1 MMLSKA
7 SSDLITLSESGG
19 SSHRCLTFYSGALR
33 GKLMMDLT
41 GHVYG
46 RLTVLRLSDRRQG
59 KNRYWH
65 CVCSC
70 GIEREVGRG
79 HLRDGHTQSCG
90 CKNLENIR
98 SRNGA
103 SSTSE
108 YNSWKSMIA
117 RCTNPNNIS
126 YPNYGAK
133 GVFVCAEWLVDYDAF
148 LACVGPKPTPSH
160 SLDRKDNTKGY
171 EVGNVRWSTKL
182 EQTLNR
188 AVTVMVDYQG
198 IRQPLAVLARANGL
212 CPMTAHNRVV
222 KNGWSVEK
230 ALTTPV
236 NG

>member
-1 MMLSKA
+1 
-7 SSDLITLSESGG
+7 
-19 SSHRCLTFYSGALR
+19 
-33 GKLMMDLT
+33 MDLT

-117 RCTNPNNIS
+117 RCTNVKHDS
-126 YPNYGAK
+126 YSNYGAK

-198 IRQPLAVLARANGL
+198 IRQPLSQIAKQRGMPIGIV
-212 CPMTAHNRVV
+212 HDRVT
-222 KNGWSVEK
+222 KCGWPIEK
-230 ALTTPV
+230 ALSTPV
-236 NG
+236 LSRGQRMPVSAPLGLNTAPCGIPPVLRPSSAGI